1 MKTALIIGV
10 GGQDGSYL
18 AKFLLSK
25 NYVVYGSSRD
35 ASTNSFINL
44 KLLNIKDEI
53 KLVSLNLADYR
64 STLHIIANIM
74 PDEIYNLSS
83 QSSVALSF
91 EQPVETIESIVLG
104 SLNLLEAIRFL
115 NIDSKIYFAGSSE
128 CFGEMQEVP
137 ANENTAFKPRSPYA
151 VSKAASYWEVN
162 NYRESY
168 GIFASTG
175 ILFNH
180 ESPLRPNRFVTRKI
194 ISTACSIFKGST
206 TKLELGNISIERDWG
221 WAPEYVEAMWKILQH
236 SRAEDFVIGT
246 GKTVS
251 LRYFIDYTFSALGLD
266 YKDFIIQNDE
276 LYRPSDL
283 KVGRADPSKAKN
295 ILGWEA
301 KCSVEDVINKM
312 IDFELNGIIK

>member
-1 MKTALIIGV
+1 LKTALIIGV
-10 GGQDGSYL
+10 GGQDGTYL

-25 NYVVYGSSRD
+25 NYEVFGSSRD
-35 ASTNSFINL
+35 ASTNSFSNL
-44 KLLNIKDEI
+44 KLLNIRNEI

-64 STLHIIANIM
+64 STLHIIAKIE

-115 NIDSKIYFAGSSE
+115 KIECKIYFAGSSE
-128 CFGEMQEVP
+128 CFGEMQENP

-168 GIFASTG
+168 GIFAATG

-194 ISTACSIFKGST
+194 ISTACSIYKGASS
-206 TKLELGNISIERDWG
+206 KLELGNISIERDWG

-236 SRAEDFVIGT
+236 NTAEDFVIGT

-251 LRYFIDYTFSALGLD
+251 LRYFIDYAFKALGLD
-266 YKDFIIQNDE
+266 YNEYIIQNEE

-283 KVGRADPSKAKN
+283 KIGRADPSKAKN

-301 KCSVEDVINKM
+301 KFSVEDVINKM
-312 IDFELNGIIK
+312 IDFELNGNIK

>member
-10 GGQDGSYL
+10 GGQDGTYL

-25 NYVVYGSSRD
+25 NYVVFGSSRD
-35 ASTNSFINL
+35 ASTNSFSNL
-44 KLLNIKDEI
+44 KLLNIRNEI

-64 STLHIIANIM
+64 STLHIIAKIK

-115 NIDSKIYFAGSSE
+115 KIESKIYFAGSSE
-128 CFGEMQEVP
+128 CFGEMQETP

-151 VSKAASYWEVN
+151 VSKAASFWEVN

-168 GIFASTG
+168 GIFAATG

-194 ISTACSIFKGST
+194 ISTACSIYKGASF
-206 TKLELGNISIERDWG
+206 KLELGNISIERDWG

-236 SRAEDFVIGT
+236 KTAEDFVIGT

-251 LRYFIDYTFSALGLD
+251 LRYFIDYAFKALGLD
-266 YKDFIIQNDE
+266 YNEYLIQNEE

-283 KVGRADPSKAKN
+283 KIGRADPSKAKN

-301 KCSVEDVINKM
+301 KFSVEDVINKM
-312 IDFELNGIIK
+312 IDFELNGNIK